1 MKNLLPLSLVFVL
14 GVSLNAQ
21 SFDETVQAFKES
33 YAAEADSNFAMAIQK
48 MEQIYRDNS
57 YELNL
62 RLGWL
67 NYLHQ
72 NYSKSSDY
80 YQKSIKLLPYAFEAK
95 LGYVLPEAAMG
106 NWTKVMEVYEEIL
119 KVDPQN
125 TLVNYRMGA
134 IYYQRK
140 DYQKAYHY
148 LEKVVN
154 LYPFDYDSSVLFA
167 WTNFRLGK
175 LRQAKVLFE
184 RALMIR
190 PDDIWSREGLDL
202 IK

>member
-1 MKNLLPLSLVFVL
+1 MKNLILLSLVMLTGVL
-14 GVSLNAQ
+14 LKAQ
-21 SFDETVQAFKES
+21 TLEENIQAFKDS
-33 YAAEADSNFAMAIQK
+33 YAAEADGNVAMAIQPL
-48 MEQIYRDNS
+48 EEIYKDSS

-67 NYLHQ
+67 YYLNQ
-72 NYSKSSDY
+72 EYSKSSQY
-80 YQKSIKLLPYAFEAK
+80 YQRSMRLLPYAFEAK
-95 LGYVLPEAAMG
+95 LGYAAPEAAMG
-106 NWTKVMEVYEEIL
+106 NWNNVMKVYEQIL
-119 KVDPQN
+119 KADPQN

-134 IYYQRK
+134 IYFEHK
-140 DYQKAYHY
+140 DYQKAHQY

-154 LYPFDYDSSVLFA
+154 LYPFDYDSVVLFA
-167 WTNFRLGK
+167 WTNYHLGR

-190 PDDIWSREGLDL
+190 PDDTSSREGLNL